1 MFSFLSLSNKK
12 YAFLTMFSNLL
23 GFTKT
28 VSSMWAMTLLSLYT
42 RVQVTILGRHLY
54 LDFAR
59 STHGAQLQVNLCSR
73 LHILCSSIFKQI
85 TVSFFSCS
93 PVTGACTLDCWI
105 IAIILGTDLAWF
117 QAAPDMEISHF
128 LCRKNPIPLVKMD
141 TRASLQW
148 LIIFQLAKSMHT

>member
-1 MFSFLSLSNKK
+1 MFSFLSLSNIK

-59 STHGAQLQVNLCSR
+59 NTHGAQLQVNLCSR
-73 LHILCSSIFKQI
+73 LHIPCTSIFKQI
-85 TVSFFSCS
+85 NVSFISCS
-93 PVTGACTLDCWI
+93 PVAGACTLYCWI
-105 IAIILGTDLAWF
+105 IEIILGTDFAWF